1 MPLQQQIDGLRRRF
15 QSGDS
20 SARDALQRLLYSYL
34 ILVVRR
40 ASRAGNSGSR
50 IAAGIRRLSMQP
62 GPQGADENGSI
73 ATSAD
78 ELCRRMCDELLKAP
92 VLGEQIQKVFETMRS
107 LGRSTALF
115 GLQRG

>member
-20 SARDALQRLLYSYL
+20 SAREALQRLLYTYL
-34 ILVVRR
+34 LLVVRR
-40 ASRAGNSGSR
+40 AARAGNPGSR
-50 IAAGIRRLSMQP
+50 IATGIRRLSMPP
-62 GPQGADENGSI
+62 GSQGVEGNGLL
-73 ATSAD
+73 SASVD
-78 ELCRRMCDELLKAP
+78 ELCRRLCDELLQAP
-92 VLGEQIQKVFETMRS
+92 ALGEQIQKVFETIRS

>member
-20 SARDALQRLLYSYL
+20 SAREALQRLLYTYL
-34 ILVVRR
+34 LLVVHR
-40 ASRAGNSGSR
+40 AARAGNPGSR

-62 GPQGADENGSI
+62 GPEGVEGNGLRS
-73 ATSAD
+73 SSVD
-78 ELCRRMCDELLKAP
+78 ELCRRLCDELLQAP
-92 VLGEQIQKVFETMRS
+92 VLGEQIQKVFETIRS

>member
-20 SARDALQRLLYSYL
+20 SAREALQRLLYSYV

-40 ASRAGNSGSR
+40 AARSGNPGSR
-50 IAAGIRRLSMQP
+50 IAAGIRRLSLQP
-62 GPQGADENGSI
+62 GREGRHGLQTTSI
-73 ATSAD
+73 D
-78 ELCRRMCDELLKAP
+78 ELCRRLCDELLQAP
-92 VLGEQIQKVFETMRS
+92 VLGEQLQKVFETVRS
-107 LGRSTALF
+107 LGRSTALV